1 MTHIATDFDSTYDL
15 PPKGTSVPGKITVL
29 DWTKARVLADK
40 KDISNLVSIKC
51 NRIADQA
58 GSGGATIKVKDPLKT
73 IYNSITEHSEIEIYL
88 SETVPIVYGNKVWG
102 GTLEDKDFLQDE
114 AQTLT
119 LVAKEYLQDLVS
131 KLTSATEDAGENS
144 FTNIEPGEIIKTL
157 MAKYQVDYSTDN
169 VLTGN
174 PTTMTVTFLNKSL
187 YGCIKEICDT
197 FNYIFYINL
206 DRDLVVRQRET
217 VVSST
222 DNLTYGTNA
231 KSISQEKNKEF
242 MVNEVRVYGDGVS
255 ATAIDQDSKDLYGE
269 NIQKVNVPS
278 LKTEADCQNYANQY
292 IVTWKIPTESLRSVS
307 RLLPDSDIFD
317 FIAVDASGAELDGD
331 YQIIELKYNYSK
343 KGIVSETILSKKIN
357 DLSISL
363 GQMLSR
369 LSQLE
374 TTNYT

>member
-1 MTHIATDFDSTYDL
+1 
-15 PPKGTSVPGKITVL
+15 
-29 DWTKARVLADK
+29 
-40 KDISNLVSIKC
+40 
-51 NRIADQA
+51 
-58 GSGGATIKVKDPLKT
+58 
-73 IYNSITEHSEIEIYL
+73 
-88 SETVPIVYGNKVWG
+88 
-102 GTLEDKDFLQDE
+102 
-114 AQTLT
+114 
-119 LVAKEYLQDLVS
+119 
-131 KLTSATEDAGENS
+131 
-144 FTNIEPGEIIKTL
+144 
-157 MAKYQVDYSTDN
+157 
-169 VLTGN
+169 
-174 PTTMTVTFLNKSL
+174 MTVTFLNKSL